1 MRIGWIVGSLAAL
14 ALALPGA
21 AAAATRYAAPSGA
34 AANAP
39 CADPAHPCDAVTAI
53 NGAGDGDTIS
63 LAAGDYGSDALPIAT
78 MLTDNGNRL
87 TIAGAV
93 QQQPSSRVPLRP
105 VLHLANPSSVGFAI
119 SGAGTSISD
128 VDIEST
134 SATGAL
140 GATPVGPAGSPAIA
154 LTRDVI
160 HQGGAGFGACLLDN
174 AVPYVVTDTICAA
187 DGLGAQALTTQ
198 ANDVTLRNVT
208 AYAPHGTGLVASN
221 TAVGNDTIT
230 AYNTIF
236 AGDTTDVSLLSSAP
250 GLVTADFTASNYST
264 VLNPGGNAQVNS
276 GDQQTAE
283 PQFLS
288 GSDLHEAGS
297 SPTVDAG
304 HDDPANGAVDL
315 DGVPRRTGAHTD
327 IGAYEFVPPA
337 ATTGPASAVTQ
348 TSAIVS
354 GSVNP
359 MGAPVLW
366 EVQYGDST
374 GYGHRTAPVDAGRGI
389 ATVPVTAALTGL
401 IPGITYHYRVVA
413 LAADQTTYGADATFQ
428 TPAIPVRTAGRL
440 TIRTTRT
447 RVSRSGRL
455 SLKVSCG
462 GGNEDCTGRLTLT
475 ARARLAGKGR
485 RRGPLATVRLGRGT
499 FRVKAGAGATLRLR
513 LASAGRRV
521 LSAASHHRVR
531 ATAEPTDG
539 SARHVTLTRR

>member
-1 MRIGWIVGSLAAL
+1 MRTAWIVGSVAAL
-14 ALALPGA
+14 TLALPGA
-21 AAAATRYAAPSGA
+21 AAAATRYAAPTGA

-53 NGAGDGDTIS
+53 NGASDGDTIS
-63 LAAGDYGSDALPIAT
+63 LAAGDYGSDALPITT

-87 TIAGAV
+87 TIAGAL
-93 QQQPSSRVPLRP
+93 QLRPGSRVPLRP
-105 VLHLANPSSVGFAI
+105 VLHLANPSSIGFAI
-119 SGAGTSISD
+119 SGAGTSIAD

-140 GATPVGPAGSPAIA
+140 SATPAGPAGSPAIA

-160 HQGGAGFGACLLDN
+160 HQAAPGFGACLLDN
-174 AVPYVVTDTICAA
+174 AVPYVVTDTVCAA
-187 DGLGAQALTTQ
+187 DRLGAQAITTQ

-208 AYAPHGTGLVASN
+208 AYAPHGVGLVASN
-221 TAVGNDTIT
+221 TAVGHDTIT

-236 AGDTTDVSLLSSAP
+236 AGDTTDVSLLSSTP
-250 GLVTADFTASNYST
+250 GLVTADFTATNYAT
-264 VLNPGGNAQVNS
+264 VANPGGNAEVNS

-283 PQFLS
+283 PQFVS
-288 GSDLHEAGS
+288 PSDVHEVGS
-297 SPTVDAG
+297 SPTIDAG
-304 HDDPANGAVDL
+304 HDDTANGAVDL
-315 DGVPRRTGAHTD
+315 DGAPRRTGAHTD
-327 IGAYEFVPPA
+327 IGAYEFVPPT
-337 ATTGPASAVTQ
+337 ATTGPVGTVTQ
-348 TSAIVS
+348 TSAVVS

-359 MGAPVLW
+359 MGAPVMF
-366 EVQYGDST
+366 EFQYGDST
-374 GYGHRTAPVDAGRGI
+374 GYGHRTAPLDAGRGL
-389 ATVPVTAALTGL
+389 AAVPVTAALTGL

-413 LAADQTTYGADATFQ
+413 LASDQTVYGADATFQ
-428 TPAIPVRTAGRL
+428 TPATPIPTAGRL

-447 RVSRSGRL
+447 RVSRTGRL

-462 GGNEDCTGRLTLT
+462 GGDQDCTGTLTLT

-485 RRGPLATVRLGRGT
+485 RRGPVATVQLGRVT

-521 LSAASHHRVR
+521 LSAAPHHRVR